1 MAKYAL
7 ILLLHSGWL
16 HLGGHDSHNLP
27 LHFIELNHHLTQDI
41 IDSSFVVLIDL
52 GNSEGCDP
60 RQDEKS
66 HGVEPGADVGEA
78 PEGKTKLNSV
88 HHVLHQEQSAEFAQ
102 TTIHFF
108 CQSCGKLRHFIA
120 GNSHFHSCD
129 SGQGVASW
137 LGLLHHD
144 HDVAVQFDTEDNGEE
159 AEGEIGDDGYEGVV
173 ADRYERHQHG
183 PEHRPGVDGILPVNQ
198 RAQRHLELIYF
209 WTWLEGNGGADFL
222 LR

>member
-78 PEGKTKLNSV
+78 PEGETKLNSV
-88 HHVLHQEQSAEFAQ
+88 HHVLHQEQSAELSTGLAEKLNCGLGELRRLFLVDNMVDTVKFGLSLWCLTYIGSWFNAMTLLILTWITVFTVPKIYQNNKAAIDDVLGKVKVQLDEVKGKVMAVMPAQ
-102 TTIHFF
+102 L
-108 CQSCGKLRHFIA
+108 KP
-120 GNSHFHSCD
+120 
-129 SGQGVASW
+129 
-137 LGLLHHD
+137 
-144 HDVAVQFDTEDNGEE
+144 AVVEKED
-159 AEGEIGDDGYEGVV
+159 
-173 ADRYERHQHG
+173 
-183 PEHRPGVDGILPVNQ
+183 
-198 RAQRHLELIYF
+198 
-209 WTWLEGNGGADFL
+209 
-222 LR
+222 